1 MLEIFALIKMSQ
13 RIAEIA
19 REKGRQPAWF
29 VVMLLGFWF
38 VGEVMGAISGVV
50 IAMAFLGQK
59 EPNMFVIWLPSV
71 LGALLG
77 SFCAFQIAKH
87 LAPTGPSQIE

>member
-1 MLEIFALIKMSQ
+1 MLEIFTLIKMSQ
-13 RIAEIA
+13 RIGEIA

-29 VVMLLGFWF
+29 IVMLLGFWF
-38 VGEVMGAISGVV
+38 VGEIMGAVGGVV
-50 IAMAFLGQK
+50 IGMVVLGQK

-77 SFCAFQIAKH
+77 SFCAFQIARH
-87 LAPTGPSQIE
+87 LAPAGPSQ